1 MKFLKPGMAHLR
13 DTNTQQVDAKVFKA
27 SVNKI
32 GWKKNHHSLP
42 DKYSTAV
49 NSKPQSQDLAGKQH
63 ERKSNA
69 RMDTERKSS
78 I

>member
-32 GWKKNHHSLP
+32 GWKKKITIPYLT
-42 DKYSTAV
+42 STL
-49 NSKPQSQDLAGKQH
+49 QQ
-63 ERKSNA
+63 
-69 RMDTERKSS
+69 
-78 I
+78 